1 MRVKTYFC
9 ISVFFLDEKKCT
21 SSGISIGI
29 VTAIA
34 APASIKVDFEGS
46 GGHAGAVL
54 MPLRYKCIV
63 CRIWID
69 RITRDSECF

>member
-1 MRVKTYFC
+1 M
-9 ISVFFLDEKKCT
+9 FFLDEKKCT
-21 SSGISIGI
+21 CSGISIGI

-54 MPLRYKCIV
+54 MPHRYKCIV
-63 CRIWID
+63 SQIWID
-69 RITRDSECF
+69 RITRDSECFSPV